1 MYSSEFLHYF
11 WRILNISSLNTTHLH
26 NDSGSPLD
34 QLVGSSTSL
43 SFPLFIHGILTHLL
57 RAPICLISD
66 MTRECFMTIICVD
79 WHPSQTH
86 RQLASAHRT
95 LFWKLT
101 ILAESQYW
109 LANLFSLWWALLW
122 TLYFSLPVSRA
133 QQQKQLSHVFRNEM
147 NNMSIKYFNLVYRKK
162 YFKCFTTMIMTV
174 MTMDWLYFTFYFHNN
189 NPL

>member
-26 NDSGSPLD
+26 NDSGSLLE
-34 QLVGSSTSL
+34 QLIGSSTSF
-43 SFPLFIHGILTHLL
+43 SIPLFIHGILTHLL
-57 RAPICLISD
+57 RAPTCLTSG
-66 MTRECFMTIICVD
+66 MSKECLMTIICVD
-79 WHPSQTH
+79 RHPSQTH
-86 RQLASAHRT
+86 RQLASAHRA

-109 LANLFSLWWALLW
+109 LAYLFSLWWALLW

-147 NNMSIKYFNLVYRKK
+147 NNVSSKYFNLVYHKK
-162 YFKCFTTMIMTV
+162 YFKCFTMMMMTV
-174 MTMDWLYFTFYFHNN
+174 MITDCIYFYVLF
-189 NPL
+189 P